1 MAVLYL
7 STFLGVAVTDV
18 SGRPVGKVND
28 LIARLGGEYP
38 LVFGLRVRTPGR
50 SNLDVSWSD
59 VRAFESSQV
68 FLNDTVD
75 RLEPYELG
83 DRDVLLAR
91 HVMDKQIVD
100 LEDRRLIRVQDIEL
114 ARVGTRL
121 RVLGVDVSASAL
133 LRRLGM
139 WRVADRVT
147 RKRPPAVV
155 PWSDVDLGSW
165 KDPSVRLRV
174 SRSALVRL
182 HPADLAEIAA
192 DLPPDE
198 GVELLSHLEAAVAAD
213 TLEEMDPEDQARMLE
228 ALGPDRAA
236 ELFDRMSPDDAADLI
251 NFLSRSDG
259 EALLARLPQEE
270 ADEIRSL
277 LGFEQESAGGLMTT
291 EFFEVDP
298 TELAGDV
305 IERLR
310 HRSLDEEHAH
320 HIFVV
325 DDGVLVGDLTVY
337 ELVIADPRTPVADV
351 MHREPVSVRT
361 DEDQDEVVEAIMKYN
376 LLAVPVVD
384 EADHLRGVI
393 TIDDV
398 VDLIRPRGGR
408 GFLR

>member
-1 MAVLYL
+1 VLYL
-7 STFLGVAVTDV
+7 STYLGTAVTDAA
-18 SGRPVGKVND
+18 GRSVGKVND

-50 SNLDVSWSD
+50 THLDVSWDD
-59 VRAFESSQV
+59 VRAFETSQV

-75 RLEPYELG
+75 GLEPYALG
-83 DRDVLLAR
+83 ERDVLLAR
-91 HVMDKQIVD
+91 NVMDKQIVD
-100 LEDRRLIRVQDIEL
+100 LEDRRLIRVQDVEL

-121 RVLGVDVSASAL
+121 RVLGVDVSTSAL

-139 WRVADRVT
+139 WRIADKVAQR
-147 RKRPPAVV
+147 RPPAVV

-198 GVELLSHLEAAVAAD
+198 GVELLTHLEAAVAAD
-213 TLEEMDPEDQARMLE
+213 TLEEMEPEDQARMLE
-228 ALGPDRAA
+228 ALGLDRAA

-251 NFLSRSDG
+251 NFLSRADG

-277 LGFEQESAGGLMTT
+277 LSFEQESAGGLMTT
-291 EFFEVDP
+291 EFFQVDGG
-298 TELAGDV
+298 ELAGDV

-325 DDGVLVGDLTVY
+325 DEEGLLIGDLTVY
-337 ELVIADPRTPVADV
+337 ELVIADPRTPVADL
-351 MHREPVSVRT
+351 MRREPISVRT
-361 DEDQDEVVEAIMKYN
+361 DGDQDEVVEAIMKYN

-384 EADHLRGVI
+384 EQGLLRGVI

-398 VDLIRPRGGR
+398 VDLIRPRGGHR
-408 GFLR
+408 FLR

>member
-1 MAVLYL
+1 VLYL
-7 STFLGVAVTDV
+7 STYLGTAVTDAA
-18 SGRPVGKVND
+18 GRPMGKVND

-50 SNLDVSWSD
+50 AHFDVSWND

-75 RLEPYELG
+75 GLEPYELG
-83 DRDVLLAR
+83 ERDVLLAR

-100 LEDRRLIRVQDIEL
+100 LEDRRLIRVQDVEL

-121 RVLGVDVSASAL
+121 RVLGVDVSTSAL

-139 WRVADRVT
+139 WRVADKVT
-147 RKRPPAVV
+147 RRRPPAVV

-198 GVELLSHLEAAVAAD
+198 GLELLTHLEAAVAAD
-213 TLEEMDPEDQARMLE
+213 TLEEMEPEDQARMLE
-228 ALGPDRAA
+228 ALGLDRAA

-251 NFLSRSDG
+251 NFLSRADG
-259 EALLARLPQEE
+259 DALLARLPQDE

-277 LGFEQESAGGLMTT
+277 LGFEQGSAGGLMTT
-291 EFFEVDP
+291 EFFQVDGG
-298 TELAGDV
+298 ELAGDV

-325 DDGVLVGDLTVY
+325 NDDEVLVGDLTLY
-337 ELVIADPRTPVADV
+337 ELVIADPRTPVADL
-351 MHREPVSVRT
+351 MRREPISVRT
-361 DEDQDEVVEAIMKYN
+361 DEDQNEVVEAIMKYN

-384 EADHLRGVI
+384 GEEHLRGVI